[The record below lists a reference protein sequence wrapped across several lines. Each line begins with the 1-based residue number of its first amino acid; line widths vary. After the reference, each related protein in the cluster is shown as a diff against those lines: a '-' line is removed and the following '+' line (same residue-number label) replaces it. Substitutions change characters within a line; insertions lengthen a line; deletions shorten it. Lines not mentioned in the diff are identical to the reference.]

1 MHPLCVCMSTSQ
13 ELCWWQMVMSAQKVL
28 CFSGFLAV
36 DCFLKS
42 IFLKTRTKNVSFCF
56 SNYNTRGSALGQ
68 NCMNCWCRT
77 LSCASKAG
85 LHDIPSKAVKLCSYM
100 YIYMEN
106 TPQHDKSMRKLSSLC
121 GRRKQHI
128 PPIQVSH
135 VSCFRK
141 VKQLKTLRVY
151 IHK

>member
-100 YIYMEN
+100 YIWRIHHNMTNQCEN
-106 TPQHDKSMRKLSSLC
+106 FLRFVDDESNIFLQSKFHASAALGKWNSWKLYVF
-121 GRRKQHI
+121 I
-128 PPIQVSH
+128 
-135 VSCFRK
+135 
-141 VKQLKTLRVY
+141 
-151 IHK
+151 

>member
-1 MHPLCVCMSTSQ
+1 MRPLCVCMSTSQ

-100 YIYMEN
+100 YIYGEYTTTWQIN
-106 TPQHDKSMRKLSSLC
+106 AKTFFALWTTKATYSSNPSFT
-121 GRRKQHI
+121 R
-128 PPIQVSH
+128 
-135 VSCFRK
+135 
-141 VKQLKTLRVY
+141 QLL
-151 IHK
+151 